1 MKCTLSIIID
11 ATNINEKSTLYK
23 NVIKKRYMVFSL
35 LIYSP
40 LTIVTVTLLDF
51 QIPAVKM
58 CTSSVDWQ
66 GQPGYVHTHSIKKTA
81 APHARH
87 INIEKPKKSHNLY

>member
-1 MKCTLSIIID
+1 MKRVHCIKMYG
-11 ATNINEKSTLYK
+11 N
-23 NVIKKRYMVFSL
+23 KKRYMVFSL
-35 LIYSP
+35 LIFSP
-40 LTIVTVTLLDF
+40 LTIVSVTLLDF

>member
-1 MKCTLSIIID
+1 MWYIV
-11 ATNINEKSTLYK
+11 Y
-23 NVIKKRYMVFSL
+23 
-35 LIYSP
+35 IYFP
-40 LTIVTVTLLDF
+40 LLTIVTVSLLDF

-66 GQPGYVHTHSIKKTA
+66 DQPGYVRTHSIKKTA

-87 INIEKPKKSHNLY
+87 INIEKPKKSHNLYYTSD

>member
-1 MKCTLSIIID
+1 
-11 ATNINEKSTLYK
+11 
-23 NVIKKRYMVFSL
+23 MVFSL

-81 APHARH
+81 APHARR